1 MVLDGVLSEVTP
13 YAKGGLSLNDISSRY
28 GSDDGTHEKQASFRL
43 QLGPI
48 LLLTGIFFLNFIAR
62 IMLAPLMPTIE
73 KDLGVGHGEAGSLFL
88 LISSGYFISLL
99 GAGLLSSQLTHRR
112 TVVVSATTVGIALL
126 GISLSN
132 SLWAIRLGLFM
143 LGMAAGI
150 YLPSGIATLTSLIAA
165 RHWGKGIA
173 IHELAPNLSFV
184 AAPLISE
191 ALLPWLSWREIL
203 AVIGGISVVAGI
215 AFTRFGR
222 GGKFPG
228 EAPSFA
234 SFKSFLVRPTFWM
247 MTALF
252 GLGISG
258 SLGVYTMLPLY
269 LVTERGLEQSW
280 ANTLVAFSRV
290 SGLGMA
296 FLAGWATD
304 RFGARGTMGGVFLLT
319 GLMTVLLSIV
329 PGDWMVIIIF
339 LQPMLAVCF
348 FPPGFAALSRIGPS
362 SGRNVVVS
370 LTIPLAFLLGGG
382 AIPAFIGVM
391 GDVGCF
397 GLGIALVGGLILA
410 GLILSLYLKLPD
422 DKQHV

>member
-1 MVLDGVLSEVTP
+1 
-13 YAKGGLSLNDISSRY
+13 LNNIWNRHD
-28 GSDDGTHEKQASFRL
+28 SDDRNDENATSFHL

-62 IMLAPLMPTIE
+62 IMPAPLMPTIE
-73 KDLGVGHGEAGSLFL
+73 KDLGVDHGEAGSLFL
-88 LISSGYFISLL
+88 FISSGYFISLL
-99 GAGLLSSQLTHRR
+99 GAGLLSSRLTHRK
-112 TVVVSATTVGIALL
+112 TIVLSATTVGIALL

-150 YLPSGIATLTSLIAA
+150 YLPSGIATLTALISA

-191 ALLPWLSWREIL
+191 ALLPWLPWRGIL
-203 AVIGGISVVAGI
+203 AVMGGTSVLAGI
-215 AFTRFGR
+215 AFACFGR
-222 GGKFPG
+222 GGQFPG

-234 SFKSFLVRPTFWM
+234 SFKSFLIRPTFWI

-269 LVTERGLEQSW
+269 LVTERGIERSW

-304 RFGARGTMGGVFLLT
+304 RLGARRTMGGVFLLT
-319 GLMTVLLSIV
+319 GITTVLLSIV
-329 PGDWMVIIIF
+329 SGDWMVIIIF
-339 LQPMLAVCF
+339 LQPMLAVSF
-348 FPPGFAALSRIGPS
+348 FPAGFAALSRIGPPS
-362 SGRNVVVS
+362 ARNVVVS

-382 AIPAFIGVM
+382 VVPFAIGVM
-391 GDVGCF
+391 GDIASF
-397 GLGIALVGGLILA
+397 ALGIALVGGLILT
-410 GLILSLYLKLPD
+410 GLILSLYVKLPEE
-422 DKQHV
+422 KQHV

>member
-1 MVLDGVLSEVTP
+1 MVLDGLLSEVAP
-13 YAKGGLSLNDISSRY
+13 FAKGGSSLNDISSRY
-28 GSDDGTHEKQASFRL
+28 DSDNGSYEKPAPFRL

-48 LLLTGIFFLNFIAR
+48 LFLTGIFFLNFIAR
-62 IMLAPLMPTIE
+62 IILAPLMPTIE
-73 KDLGVGHGEAGSLFL
+73 KDLEVGHGEAGSLFL

-99 GAGLLSSQLTHRR
+99 GAGLLSSHLTHRR
-112 TVVVSATTVGIALL
+112 TIVLSATTVGIVLF
-126 GISLSN
+126 GISLST

-203 AVIGGISVVAGI
+203 AVIGGASLVAGI
-215 AFTRFGR
+215 VLARFGK
-222 GGKFPG
+222 GGKFAG

-234 SFKSFLVRPTFWM
+234 SFKSFLVRPAFWI

-280 ANTLVAFSRV
+280 ANTLVACSRV

-304 RFGARGTMGGVFLLT
+304 RFGARGTMGRVFLLT

-329 PGDWMVIIIF
+329 PGDWIVVIIF
-339 LQPMLAVCF
+339 LQPMLGVCF
-348 FPPGFAALSRIGPS
+348 FPAGFAALSRIGPS
-362 SGRNVVVS
+362 SARNVVVS

-382 AIPAFIGVM
+382 AIPAAIGVM
-391 GDVGCF
+391 GDVASF
-397 GLGIALVGGLILA
+397 ALGIALVGGLILT
-410 GLILSLYLKLPD
+410 GSILSLYLKLPD
-422 DKQHV
+422 NKQHV

>member
-1 MVLDGVLSEVTP
+1 
-13 YAKGGLSLNDISSRY
+13 
-28 GSDDGTHEKQASFRL
+28 
-43 QLGPI
+43 
-48 LLLTGIFFLNFIAR
+48 
-62 IMLAPLMPTIE
+62 
-73 KDLGVGHGEAGSLFL
+73 
-88 LISSGYFISLL
+88 
-99 GAGLLSSQLTHRR
+99 
-112 TVVVSATTVGIALL
+112 
-126 GISLSN
+126 
-132 SLWAIRLGLFM
+132 M

-150 YLPSGIATLTSLIAA
+150 YLPSGIATLTSLIDA

-203 AVIGGISVVAGI
+203 AVMGGTSVLAGI
-215 AFTRFGR
+215 AFARFGR

-228 EAPSFA
+228 QAPSFA
-234 SFKSFLVRPTFWM
+234 SFKSFLIRPAFWI

-252 GLGISG
+252 GLGISA

-269 LVTERGLEQSW
+269 LVTERGLERSW

-304 RFGARGTMGGVFLLT
+304 RFGARGTMGGVLLLT

-329 PGDWMVIIIF
+329 PGNWMVIPLF

-348 FPPGFAALSRIGPS
+348 FPAGFAALSRIGPAS
-362 SGRNVVVS
+362 ARNVVVS

-382 AIPAFIGVM
+382 AIPALIGVM
-391 GDVGCF
+391 GNVGSF
-397 GLGIALVGGLILA
+397 ALGIALVGGLILT
-410 GLILSLYLKLPD
+410 GLILSRYLRLPD
-422 DKQHV
+422 NKNA